1 MYFKAAGLHGELRAA
16 WFVVPLSS
24 AIASAAINETRSS
37 VHGNEPCA
45 IGLPKDSSWLLALVQ
60 SEMWNDIPTIGLALA
75 TRRQADCESLALMG
89 IEPQTRRC
97 FSAELKSVHR
107 LMLCASNHV
116 MA

>member
-37 VHGNEPCA
+37 VHENEPCA
-45 IGLPKDSSWLLALVQ
+45 IGLPKDSFLALVQ

-75 TRRQADCESLALMG
+75 TRRQADCESLALTG

-107 LMLCASNHV
+107 LMLCASNQV